1 MIVTSSI
8 GLVGLRG
15 STGLAGLGSF
25 GFRPLFFLGEA
36 CSSSGFW
43 KNYYKNYFHDLK
55 KYQKK
60 RK

>member
-15 STGLAGLGSF
+15 STGLAGLG
-25 GFRPLFFLGEA
+25 FRPLFFLGEA

-43 KNYYKNYFHDLK
+43 KKIFK
-55 KYQKK
+55 KKFFF
-60 RK
+60 

>member
-15 STGLAGLGSF
+15 STGLAG
-25 GFRPLFFLGEA
+25 FRPLFFLGEA

-43 KNYYKNYFHDLK
+43 KKYYKNYFFKELQNIS
-55 KYQKK
+55 YK